1 MISKLMLFVLLTGH
15 VLGDFYFQTDNM
27 VEKRK
32 TSFRYVLL
40 HSLVYLVTT
49 IAVAVIGY
57 VEIRSAI
64 AMALLAGLA
73 HFVIDAVKYLVAHS
87 EDNANWIHRHLFLLD
102 QCVHIISIIVICS
115 FFQNAQ
121 VRELFLRKVVHGQY
135 EVLTVA
141 LGLLCILK
149 PVSILITESYFW
161 QEKAAQKMETDQTNN
176 GKTKDVK
183 EAGKVI
189 GYMERG
195 IIFFLLM
202 YGQYSAMAF
211 VLTAKSIA
219 RFKEI
224 EENKINAEYY
234 LIGTLFSITCVIV
247 ISALFGLCG

>member
-1 MISKLMLFVLLTGH
+1 MISEVMLFVLLTGH
-15 VLGDFYFQTDNM
+15 VLGDFYFQSDNM

-32 TSFRYVLL
+32 ASFRYVLL
-40 HSLVYLVTT
+40 HSLVYLAIMT
-49 IAVAVIGY
+49 AVAVIGFSN
-57 VEIRSAI
+57 IRSAI
-64 AMALLAGLA
+64 IIALMAGLA
-73 HFVIDAVKYLVAHS
+73 HFIIDAGKYLIIAFKGK
-87 EDNANWIHRHLFLLD
+87 ANWIHQHLFLVD
-102 QCVHIISIIVICS
+102 QCAHLVTLFILSICYGGLP
-115 FFQNAQ
+115 
-121 VRELFLRKVVHGQY
+121 VRELFLHKVIHGQY
-135 EVLTVA
+135 GIITVA

-149 PVSILITESYFW
+149 PVSILITESSFW
-161 QEKAAQKMETDQTNN
+161 QEKAAQKMKTDLASN
-176 GKTKDVK
+176 GKAGDVK

-224 EENKINAEYY
+224 EENRINAEYY

-247 ISALFGLCG
+247 ISALLGLCG

>member
-40 HSLVYLVTT
+40 HSLVYLVTM
-49 IAVAVIGY
+49 IAMAAIGF
-57 VEIRSAI
+57 VDVKSAI

-87 EDNANWIHRHLFLLD
+87 EDNANWIHRHLFLVD
-102 QCVHIISIIVICS
+102 QCVHIISIIVIS
-115 FFQNAQ
+115 GFFQNAQ
-121 VRELFLRKVVHGQY
+121 IRELFLQKVMHGQY
-135 EVLTVA
+135 AIITVA
-141 LGLLCILK
+141 LGLLCILR
-149 PVSILITESYFW
+149 PVSILITESNLW
-161 QEKAAQKMETDQTNN
+161 QEKAAQKLETDLANN
-176 GKTKDVK
+176 GKTEDVK

-211 VLTAKSIA
+211 VLTAKSVA

-224 EENKINAEYY
+224 EENRANAEYY

-247 ISALFGLCG
+247 ICALLGLCG